1 MIKLLLCFLLL
12 SVAAFAADVDRASGS
27 LGEALSQ
34 QEKTFSEKMP
44 KDVVELY
51 QSNINDQKKAGITK
65 KALKVGDKVP
75 AFNIMLNGKSTPIS
89 SVYAKGPIVLK
100 FYRGGW
106 CPYCMIE
113 LKHYDQLDADFEQA
127 NSQILAFS
135 PDTTEVTT
143 QTVSKN
149 ELSFD
154 VFSDKNHEI
163 SRKFGLVYK
172 VDQKIVDGLKK
183 GGIDLSV
190 YQGNGNNELAI
201 PATYVVDK
209 TGKIAFSFVDVDYRK
224 RAEPSEVL
232 KVVKALK

>member
-1 MIKLLLCFLLL
+1 
-12 SVAAFAADVDRASGS
+12 
-27 LGEALSQ
+27 
-34 QEKTFSEKMP
+34 
-44 KDVVELY
+44 
-51 QSNINDQKKAGITK
+51 
-65 KALKVGDKVP
+65 
-75 AFNIMLNGKSTPIS
+75 
-89 SVYAKGPIVLK
+89 
-100 FYRGGW
+100 
-106 CPYCMIE
+106 MIE

-135 PDTTEVTT
+135 PDTAEVTT

-172 VDQKIVDGLKK
+172 VDQKIIDGLKK

-190 YQGNGNNELAI
+190 YQGNRNNELAI

-209 TGKIAFSFVDVDYRK
+209 TGKIAFSFVTVK
-224 RAEPSEVL
+224 EQSLL
-232 KVVKALK
+232 KF